1 VCHHRYPDRIGLHDP
16 YAAAGSEIRV
26 GDWRGRRVAVC
37 RTDGRKC
44 IVVTLV
50 DWCACK
56 GNRIID
62 LYYDAFDALNVR
74 GETGGIRVK
83 VRW

>member
-1 VCHHRYPDRIGLHDP
+1 MDF
-16 YAAAGSEIRV
+16 YAAAGSEIRI
-26 GDWRGRRVAVC
+26 GDWRGRRVGVC

-62 LYYDAFDALNVR
+62 LYWDSFDALNVN
-74 GETGGIRVK
+74 GETGGISVRVL
-83 VRW
+83 WH